1 MCGKIAAHTGDK
13 WNFMRRNAKSPKSR
27 AFPAW
32 CARFSF
38 FRMDAKHPEYAVK
51 IPGFTEFPA

>member
-1 MCGKIAAHTGDK
+1 MGDK
-13 WNFMRRNAKSPKSR
+13 WNFVRRNAKSPKSR

-38 FRMDAKHPEYAVK
+38 FRMDAKDPEYAVK